1 MAEKKETQSYSSSP
15 FGGWGAYY
23 IVIPSHNE
31 EKLISLTLQSL
42 VEQTVLPTKIVV
54 VNDNSTDKTAEIV
67 LAFAEKYS
75 FISLVNKT
83 SDAIHLPGSKVIQ
96 AFQKGLETLDDN
108 YDFIVKADSDLIFPS
123 NYFET
128 IIKHF
133 KSDEKIGMA
142 GGFCYI
148 ETRTKN
154 NNSNKKNRVPE
165 HLVQKNEICEEKNGE
180 WILENLTDKDHIR
193 GALKAYRKECFQQIG
208 GLKPAMGWDTVD
220 ELLSKFFGWKVKTDS
235 SLKVKHLKPTGANYN
250 KTARYKQGEA
260 FYTLGYGFWITA
272 IASAKLAMMK
282 KKPLLFLDYIRGFIK
297 AKSAKKTMLVTPE
310 QAKFIRNYR
319 LKKMKEKLF

>member
-1 MAEKKETQSYSSSP
+1 MN
-15 FGGWGAYY
+15 YY

-31 EKLISLTLQSL
+31 EALISLTLQSL

-54 VNDNSTDKTAEIV
+54 VNDNSTDNTAEIV
-67 LAFAEKYS
+67 NSFVAKFP

-96 AFQKGLETLDDN
+96 AFQKGLESLDEN
-108 YDFIVKADSDLIFPS
+108 YDFIVKADADLIFPN

-133 KSDEKIGMA
+133 KSDTKIGMA

-148 ETRTKN
+148 
-154 NNSNKKNRVPE
+154 
-165 HLVQKNEICEEKNGE
+165 EKNGE

-193 GALKAYRKECFQQIG
+193 GALKAYRKETFKQIG
-208 GLKPAMGWDTVD
+208 GLKAEMGWDTVD
-220 ELLSKFFGWKVKTDS
+220 ELLCKFYDWKVVTDE
-235 SLKVKHLKPTGANYN
+235 SLHVKHLKPTGANYN

-260 FYTLGYGFWITA
+260 FYSLGYGFWITA

-282 KKPLLFLDYIRGFIK
+282 KKPLLFLDYIKGFWK
-297 AKSAKKTMLVTPE
+297 AKSEKKSLLVTKE
-310 QAKFIRNYR
+310 QAKFIRKYR

>member
-1 MAEKKETQSYSSSP
+1 MN
-15 FGGWGAYY
+15 YY

-31 EKLISLTLQSL
+31 ESLISLTLQSL

-54 VNDNSTDKTAEIV
+54 VNDNSTDKTEDV
-67 LAFAEKYS
+67 VNSFVSKYP

-83 SDAIHLPGSKVIQ
+83 SNAIHLPGSKVIQ
-96 AFQKGLETLDDN
+96 AFQKGLETLDEN
-108 YDFIVKADSDLIFPS
+108 YDFIVKADADLIFPN

-133 KSDEKIGMA
+133 QSDERIGMA

-148 ETRTKN
+148 
-154 NNSNKKNRVPE
+154 
-165 HLVQKNEICEEKNGE
+165 EKNGE

-193 GALKAYRKECFQQIG
+193 GALKAYRKETFKEIG
-208 GLKPAMGWDTVD
+208 GLKPEMGWDTVD
-220 ELLSKFFGWKVKTDS
+220 ELLCKFYNWKVVTDE
-235 SLKVKHLKPTGANYN
+235 SLHVKHLKPTGANYN

-260 FYTLGYGFWITA
+260 FYSLGYGFWITT
-272 IASAKLAMMK
+272 IASLKLAMMK
-282 KKPLLFLDYIRGFIK
+282 KKPLLFIDYIKGFWK
-297 AKSAKKTMLVTPE
+297 AKSSKKPLLVTDE

-319 LKKMKEKLF
+319 LQKMKEKLF

>member
-1 MAEKKETQSYSSSP
+1 MK
-15 FGGWGAYY
+15 YY
-23 IVIPSHNE
+23 IVIPAHNE
-31 EKLISLTLQSL
+31 QDLIGPTLQSL
-42 VEQTVLPTKIVV
+42 VSQTVLPSKVVV
-54 VNDNSTDKTAEIV
+54 VNDNSTDKTEEIV
-67 LAFAEKYS
+67 LSFAKENPY
-75 FISLVNKT
+75 ISVVNKT

-96 AFQKGLETLDDN
+96 AFQKGFETLDSD
-108 YDFIVKADSDLIFPS
+108 YDIIVKIDGDLIFPP

-133 KSDEKIGMA
+133 ESDPKIGMV

-148 ETRTKN
+148 D
-154 NNSNKKNRVPE
+154 
-165 HLVQKNEICEEKNGE
+165 KNGE
-180 WILENLTDKDHIR
+180 WVLENLTDKDHIR
-193 GALKAYRKECFQQIG
+193 GALKAYRKETFLQIG

-220 ELLSKFFGWKVKTDS
+220 ELLCKYYDWKIVTDQ
-235 SLKVKHLKPTGANYN
+235 SLHVKHLKPTGANYN

-282 KKPLLFLDYIRGFIK
+282 KKPFLFLDYIKGFMK
-297 AKSAKKTMLVTPE
+297 AKNAKTPLLVTPE

-319 LKKMKEKLF
+319 LQKMKKKLI